1 MQPTRVVKKS
11 YQVKPCTEISS
22 DGENTNTKGTISLV
36 MPRRNAVLPV
46 LNGSLPAMP
55 AAA

>member
-1 MQPTRVVKKS
+1 MQPTSVTKKS

-36 MPRRNAVLPV
+36 MPSRKAVLPV

>member
-1 MQPTRVVKKS
+1 MQPNSVTKKS
-11 YQVKPCTEISS
+11 YHVKPCTEISS
-22 DGENTNTKGTISLV
+22 DGENTNTNGTISLV
-36 MPRRNAVLPV
+36 MPSRNAVLPV